1 MIRKIAKILMIIA
14 VVIVSF
20 VCIVLLFLNFWP
32 GIGKVPDKKA
42 KEEYARRTEYFYD
55 GSFHNQKDVPV
66 MSVEQ
71 DVKSDRLKP
80 KGQIPVIK
88 SEHVDRGQTG
98 KLYVTWLGHSSI
110 LVQMGEKNILIDPVF
125 SKYSSPV
132 GFTGVKRFSEVPIK
146 TEDFPDIDILLL
158 SHDHYDHLDYKTI
171 KKIDEK
177 VSTYVVPLGVE
188 SYLKG
193 WGIDESKIKNMAWY
207 EELNFGDLV
216 VTATPAKHYTGRN
229 PFKRNVAW
237 WCGYHLRDSYH
248 TVYYSGDGGYCD
260 NFEEIHEKLPPID
273 LALMECGQ
281 YGKGW
286 PNIHMFPEETVTAVK
301 ELDAKWFIPV
311 HWGAYSICYN
321 SWDDSVVRS
330 SVEAEN
336 KGVCQATPKIG
347 ERVDYDDIASYTEH
361 WWEGIE

>member
-71 DVKSDRLKP
+71 EVKSDRLKP

-88 SEHVDRGQTG
+88 SEHVNRGQTG

-146 TEDFPDIDILLL
+146 TEDFPDIDILLGL
-158 SHDHYDHLDYKTI
+158 EAEYLYTLWEPLLRLLEPYPIEYMLLGQHY
-171 KKIDEK
+171 
-177 VSTYVVPLGVE
+177 LGDGVYE
-188 SYLKG
+188 PFTGERTGDTQYLK
-193 WGIDESKIKNMAWY
+193 D
-207 EELNFGDLV
+207 
-216 VTATPAKHYTGRN
+216 
-229 PFKRNVAW
+229 
-237 WCGYHLRDSYH
+237 
-248 TVYYSGDGGYCD
+248 YCKQT
-260 NFEEIHEKLPPID
+260 I
-273 LALMECGQ
+273 
-281 YGKGW
+281 
-286 PNIHMFPEETVTAVK
+286 
-301 ELDAKWFIPV
+301 
-311 HWGAYSICYN
+311 
-321 SWDDSVVRS
+321 
-330 SVEAEN
+330 
-336 KGVCQATPKIG
+336 
-347 ERVDYDDIASYTEH
+347 
-361 WWEGIE
+361 